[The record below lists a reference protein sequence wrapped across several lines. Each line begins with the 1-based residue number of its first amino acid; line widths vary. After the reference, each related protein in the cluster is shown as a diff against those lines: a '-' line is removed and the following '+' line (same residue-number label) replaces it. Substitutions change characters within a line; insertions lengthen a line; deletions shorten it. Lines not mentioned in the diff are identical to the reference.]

1 MANTI
6 TLRKAIERAEKNIIV
21 DGAVYE
27 LADVGFE
34 ESEMDTILEVVKD
47 GIITPEETGK
57 IKEITAALEQ
67 IQITAQEMKIWVSK
81 NLKGGS
87 K

>member
-6 TLRKAIERAEKNIIV
+6 TLRKAIERAEKSIVV

-34 ESEMDTILEVVKD
+34 ESEMDTILEVVSVQNPDSWDKD
-47 GIITPEETGK
+47 YGKVSQIAQGIVAGHRVN
-57 IKEITAALEQ
+57 
-67 IQITAQEMKIWVSK
+67 MG
-81 NLKGGS
+81 LK
-87 K
+87 